1 MSNRL
6 GEFFRG
12 IKTSAE
18 KIKASVEKAGRVV
31 QGLDPDESLHYGGY
45 TLTVGQK
52 FGMRRLIDGTGQQ
65 YISEGKI
72 VGFRKNDVVIE
83 RYSLSEG
90 RYIFETSSI
99 EEFVR
104 KINRGEVIGIPDDPN
119 LVVKS
124 YGGYTFEVGQT
135 FKMWREIIPTG
146 ETYLSSGEIVGFQKN
161 GTIVITKRYSF
172 SNGRYIFKEYPIEE
186 FVRMIESGQII
197 EIPKDP
203 NPAEP
208 IDEERVAREEDQ
220 RRINEIRRSIRDS
233 IGAEAGVETPPTETS
248 KIYDKTKGIEVY
260 TTLDG
265 EAIACYTSKYRR
277 PNQEDRAVVGSKE
290 IGGRVV
296 NLMCAIDGVGGESHG
311 EFAAQA
317 FAESIQEIFNGLEDL
332 SAPSDQNSLSE
343 WQIIQDSLII
353 PAMNKAREKIE
364 AKSLEAKKRG
374 DSSYEKSSCVF
385 TVVVI
390 VGNEAYFYTVGDSIG
405 THFSLEDLTVKPYTT
420 SVNSTISNGEERIT
434 AWVGLDKRMRDI
446 KPLFYQT
453 TLNRG
458 DVVGVFTDGITD
470 DFMKLGD
477 RRTISRN
484 MRDLLLREEPKIPT
498 NIHDLWL
505 RLEEKL
511 YSLRT
516 QREVTPSRKI
526 ARRILGYVKSLGKKS
541 KEDNQTFMVYYHS
554 GQPQTN

>member
-18 KIKASVEKAGRVV
+18 KIKASVEKAVRVV

-405 THFSLEDLTVKPYTT
+405 TYFSLRDKTVTPYTT
-420 SVNSTISNGEERIT
+420 RVNVRIVDGQEYVSGY
-434 AWVGLDKRMRDI
+434 VGLGLKDI
-446 KPLFYQT
+446 KPLADER
-453 TLNRG
+453 TLEPG

-470 DFMKLGD
+470 NFRQRG
-477 RRTISRN
+477 RRSISESIHA
-484 MRDLLLREEPKIPT
+484 LLSREEPKIPT

-526 ARRILGYVKSLGKKS
+526 ARRILGYVKSLGKKA

>member
-18 KIKASVEKAGRVV
+18 KIKASVEKAVRVV

-99 EEFVR
+99 EEFVEMI
-104 KINRGEVIGIPDDPN
+104 KKGEIIGIYEDPN
-119 LVVKS
+119 PAEGLDSVK
-124 YGGYTFEVGQT
+124 YGEYTFKVGQT
-135 FKMWREIIPTG
+135 FKMWREIISTG

-161 GTIVITKRYSF
+161 GTIVVTKRYSF
-172 SNGRYIFKEYPIEE
+172 SNGRYIFEEPSIEE

-498 NIHDLWL
+498 NIREFWL

-511 YSLRT
+511 YSLLDGK
-516 QREVTPSRKI
+516 REVTPSEKI
-526 ARRILGYVKSLGKKS
+526 ARRILRYVKSLGRRA
-541 KEDNQTFMVYYHS
+541 KEDNRTLMVYYHS
-554 GQPQTN
+554 

>member
-1 MSNRL
+1 
-6 GEFFRG
+6 
-12 IKTSAE
+12 
-18 KIKASVEKAGRVV
+18 
-31 QGLDPDESLHYGGY
+31 
-45 TLTVGQK
+45 
-52 FGMRRLIDGTGQQ
+52 
-65 YISEGKI
+65 
-72 VGFRKNDVVIE
+72 
-83 RYSLSEG
+83 
-90 RYIFETSSI
+90 
-99 EEFVR
+99 
-104 KINRGEVIGIPDDPN
+104 
-119 LVVKS
+119 
-124 YGGYTFEVGQT
+124 
-135 FKMWREIIPTG
+135 
-146 ETYLSSGEIVGFQKN
+146 
-161 GTIVITKRYSF
+161 
-172 SNGRYIFKEYPIEE
+172 
-186 FVRMIESGQII
+186 MIESGQII

-277 PNQEDRAVVGSKE
+277 PNQEDRAVVGARE

-296 NLMCAIDGVGGESHG
+296 KLMCAIDGIGGSNHG
-311 EFAAQA
+311 DFAAQA
-317 FAESIQEIFNGLEDL
+317 FAESIQEAFNELENL
-332 SAPSDQNSLSE
+332 PVSSGQGSLPE
-343 WQIIQDSLII
+343 WEIIQDSLII
-353 PAMNKAREKIE
+353 PAMNKARKKIE
-364 AKSLEAKKRG
+364 AKALEAKKQG

-405 THFSLEDLTVKPYTT
+405 THFSLEDLTAQPYTT

-446 KPLFYQT
+446 KPLVYQT
-453 TLNRG
+453 TLNSG

-498 NIHDLWL
+498 NIREFWL

-511 YSLRT
+511 YSLLDGK
-516 QREVTPSRKI
+516 REVTPSEKI
-526 ARRILGYVKSLGKKS
+526 ARRILRYVKSLGRRA
-541 KEDNQTFMVYYHS
+541 KEDNRTLMVYYHS
-554 GQPQTN
+554 

>member
-18 KIKASVEKAGRVV
+18 KIKASVEKAVRVV

-390 VGNEAYFYTVGDSIG
+390 VGNKAYFYTVGDSIG
-405 THFSLEDLTVKPYTT
+405 TYFSLRDKTVTPYTT
-420 SVNSTISNGEERIT
+420 RVNVRIVDGQEYVSGY
-434 AWVGLDKRMRDI
+434 VGLGLKDI
-446 KPLFYQT
+446 KPLADER
-453 TLNRG
+453 TLEPG

-470 DFMKLGD
+470 NFRQRG
-477 RRTISRN
+477 RRSISESIHA
-484 MRDLLLREEPKIPT
+484 LLSREEPKIPT

-526 ARRILGYVKSLGKKS
+526 ARRILGYVKSLGKKA

>member
-18 KIKASVEKAGRVV
+18 KIKASVEKAVRVV

-390 VGNEAYFYTVGDSIG
+390 VGNKAYFYTVGDSIG
-405 THFSLEDLTVKPYTT
+405 TYFSLRDKTVTPYTT
-420 SVNSTISNGEERIT
+420 RVNVRIVDGQEYVSGY
-434 AWVGLDKRMRDI
+434 VGLGLKDI
-446 KPLFYQT
+446 KPLADVR
-453 TLNRG
+453 TLKSG
-458 DVVGVFTDGITD
+458 DVVVVATDGITD
-470 DFMKLGD
+470 NFTQGGGRGVISENMCALLSGEESGKEPNEKQGEVTSSEEIAGHILDYVQSLGD
-477 RRTISRN
+477 N
-484 MRDLLLREEPKIPT
+484 
-498 NIHDLWL
+498 
-505 RLEEKL
+505 
-511 YSLRT
+511 
-516 QREVTPSRKI
+516 
-526 ARRILGYVKSLGKKS
+526 AKK
-541 KEDNQTFMVYYHS
+541 DNQTFMVYYHS

>member
-52 FGMRRLIDGTGQQ
+52 FGMWRLIDGTGQQ

-83 RYSLSEG
+83 RYSLSEE
-90 RYIFETSSI
+90 RYIFEAYSI
-99 EEFVR
+99 EKFVR
-104 KINRGEVIGIPDDPN
+104 KINRGEITGI
-119 LVVKS
+119 S
-124 YGGYTFEVGQT
+124 
-135 FKMWREIIPTG
+135 
-146 ETYLSSGEIVGFQKN
+146 
-161 GTIVITKRYSF
+161 
-172 SNGRYIFKEYPIEE
+172 
-186 FVRMIESGQII
+186 
-197 EIPKDP
+197 KDP
-203 NPAEP
+203 NPAEVL
-208 IDEERVAREEDQ
+208 DEEIAARNRDQEE
-220 RRINEIRRSIRDS
+220 INKIARSIKNS
-233 IGAEAGVETPPTETS
+233 GGAEAGVETPREETAE
-248 KIYDKTKGIEVY
+248 IYHNTKGIETY
-260 TTLDG
+260 TTPDG
-265 EAIACYTSKYRR
+265 EAIACYTSKYKRER
-277 PNQEDRAVVGSKE
+277 QEDRAVVGARE

-296 NLMCAIDGVGGESHG
+296 KLMCAIDGVGGSFHG
-311 EFAAQA
+311 DFAAQA
-317 FAESIQEIFNGLEDL
+317 FAESIQEAFNELENL
-332 SAPSDQNSLSE
+332 PVSSGQGSLPE
-343 WQIIQDSLII
+343 WEIIQDSLII
-353 PAMNKAREKIE
+353 PAMNKARKKIE
-364 AKSLEAKKRG
+364 AKALEAKKQG

-385 TVVVI
+385 TAVVI
-390 VGNEAYFYTVGDSIG
+390 VGNKAYFYTVGDSIG
-405 THFSLEDLTVKPYTT
+405 TYFSLRDKTVTPYTT
-420 SVNSTISNGEERIT
+420 RVNVRIVDGQEYVSGY
-434 AWVGLDKRMRDI
+434 VGLGLKDI
-446 KPLFYQT
+446 KPLADER
-453 TLNRG
+453 TLEPG

-470 DFMKLGD
+470 NFRQRG
-477 RRTISRN
+477 RRSISESIHA
-484 MRDLLLREEPKIPT
+484 LLSREEPKIPT

-526 ARRILGYVKSLGKKS
+526 ARRILGYVKSLGKKA

>member
-18 KIKASVEKAGRVV
+18 KIKASVEKAVRVV

-405 THFSLEDLTVKPYTT
+405 TYFSLRDKTVTPYTT
-420 SVNSTISNGEERIT
+420 RVNVRIVDGQEYVSGY
-434 AWVGLDKRMRDI
+434 VGLGLKDI
-446 KPLFYQT
+446 KPLADVR
-453 TLNRG
+453 TLKSG
-458 DVVGVFTDGITD
+458 DVVVVATDGITD
-470 DFMKLGD
+470 NFTQGGGRGVISENMCALLSGEESGKEPNEKQGEVTSSEEIAGHILDYVQSLGD
-477 RRTISRN
+477 N
-484 MRDLLLREEPKIPT
+484 
-498 NIHDLWL
+498 
-505 RLEEKL
+505 
-511 YSLRT
+511 
-516 QREVTPSRKI
+516 
-526 ARRILGYVKSLGKKS
+526 AKK
-541 KEDNQTFMVYYHS
+541 DNQTFMVYYHS

>member
-18 KIKASVEKAGRVV
+18 KIKASVEKAVRVV

-52 FGMRRLIDGTGQQ
+52 FGMWRLIDGTGQQ

-405 THFSLEDLTVKPYTT
+405 TYFSLRDKTVRPYTT
-420 SVNSTISNGEERIT
+420 RVNVRIVDGQEYVSGY
-434 AWVGLDKRMRDI
+434 VGLGLKDI
-446 KPLFYQT
+446 KPLADVR
-453 TLNRG
+453 TLKSG
-458 DVVGVFTDGITD
+458 DVVVVATDGITD
-470 DFMKLGD
+470 NFTQGGGRGVISENMCALLSGEESGKEPNEKQGEVTSSEEIAGHILDYVQSLGD
-477 RRTISRN
+477 N
-484 MRDLLLREEPKIPT
+484 
-498 NIHDLWL
+498 
-505 RLEEKL
+505 
-511 YSLRT
+511 
-516 QREVTPSRKI
+516 
-526 ARRILGYVKSLGKKS
+526 AKK
-541 KEDNQTFMVYYHS
+541 DNQTFMVYYHS

>member
-18 KIKASVEKAGRVV
+18 KIKASVEKAGRLV

-90 RYIFETSSI
+90 RYIFEAYSI
-99 EEFVR
+99 EKFVR
-104 KINRGEVIGIPDDPN
+104 KINRGEITGIPKDPN

-353 PAMNKAREKIE
+353 PAMNKARKKIE
-364 AKSLEAKKRG
+364 AKALEAKKAG
-374 DSSYEKSSCVF
+374 GF
-385 TVVVI
+385 
-390 VGNEAYFYTVGDSIG
+390 
-405 THFSLEDLTVKPYTT
+405 
-420 SVNSTISNGEERIT
+420 
-434 AWVGLDKRMRDI
+434 
-446 KPLFYQT
+446 
-453 TLNRG
+453 
-458 DVVGVFTDGITD
+458 
-470 DFMKLGD
+470 
-477 RRTISRN
+477 
-484 MRDLLLREEPKIPT
+484 
-498 NIHDLWL
+498 
-505 RLEEKL
+505 
-511 YSLRT
+511 
-516 QREVTPSRKI
+516 
-526 ARRILGYVKSLGKKS
+526 
-541 KEDNQTFMVYYHS
+541 
-554 GQPQTN
+554 

>member
-18 KIKASVEKAGRVV
+18 KIKASVEKAVRVV

-498 NIHDLWL
+498 NIREFWL

-511 YSLRT
+511 YSLLDGK
-516 QREVTPSRKI
+516 REVTPSEKI
-526 ARRILGYVKSLGKKS
+526 ARRILRYVKSLGRRA
-541 KEDNQTFMVYYHS
+541 KEDNRTLMVYYHS
-554 GQPQTN
+554 

>member
-18 KIKASVEKAGRVV
+18 KIKASVEKAVRVV

-420 SVNSTISNGEERIT
+420 RVNSTISNGEERIT

-498 NIHDLWL
+498 NIREFWL

-511 YSLRT
+511 YSLLDGK
-516 QREVTPSRKI
+516 REVTPSEKI
-526 ARRILGYVKSLGKKS
+526 ARRILRYVKSLGRRA
-541 KEDNQTFMVYYHS
+541 KEDNRTLMVYYHS
-554 GQPQTN
+554 